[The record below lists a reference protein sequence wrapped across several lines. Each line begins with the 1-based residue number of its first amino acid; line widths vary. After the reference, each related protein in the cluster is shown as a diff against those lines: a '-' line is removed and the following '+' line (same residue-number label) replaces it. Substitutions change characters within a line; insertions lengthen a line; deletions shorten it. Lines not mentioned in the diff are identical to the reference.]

1 MSIIYEALKKAEG
14 NSPDSLSSQD
24 NHQRKPNP
32 KKIILIIL
40 IIIFFTAV
48 FILFYNFSKFKEI
61 IFSGF
66 KSKQNRTTGFL
77 KQEDGQIRNGDLYTG
92 LKSIDRKPETKQLE
106 SGYGRLEGIVF
117 DENKPFVII
126 NGRRF
131 YQGDKTGGFIV
142 LKIKPDRVE
151 LFEPESKETKTITIN
166 F

>member
-14 NSPDSLSSQD
+14 NSPDSSSGQD
-24 NHQRKPNP
+24 NHQRKPNS
-32 KKIILIIL
+32 KKNISIILIIT
-40 IIIFFTAV
+40 FFTAV

-61 IFSGF
+61 IFFGF
-66 KSKQNRTTGFL
+66 ASEQSKTTSLL
-77 KQEDGQIRNGDLYTG
+77 KQEDGRISSGDLYTG
-92 LKSIDRKPETKQLE
+92 LKSIDRKSETKQSE

-131 YQGDKTGGFIV
+131 YQGDKTGGFTV

-151 LFEPESKETKTITIN
+151 LFEPESKETKTIAIE